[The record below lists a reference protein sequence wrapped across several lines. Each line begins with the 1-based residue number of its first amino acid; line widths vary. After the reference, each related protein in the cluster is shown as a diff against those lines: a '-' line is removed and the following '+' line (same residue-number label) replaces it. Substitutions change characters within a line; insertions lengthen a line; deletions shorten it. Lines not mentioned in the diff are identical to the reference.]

1 MISKT
6 TRGHRIPEKTSKGGV
21 AGVCGAPPPSPRS
34 SIGVVT
40 CLSLFLSLTA
50 HSASPAVKNPDSE
63 NTSRSTGTHSPPGT
77 RVLETYGNLPLS
89 FEPNRGQTDGQ
100 VQFLSRG
107 WGYTLFLTANQAVLS
122 FNPPLP
128 EPAQPATTL
137 LMELAGA
144 NPTPQISGLDQLPG
158 RSSYFIGKEAG
169 KWRRNIPT
177 YARVQY
183 RDVYPGVDLIYYGH
197 HQQLEYDFI
206 LAPGADP
213 NTITLRFQGADK
225 LEVDAEGDLVLY
237 SRMGKVRFQKPLVYQ
252 EVDGVRRQIPG
263 GYVLKGDQRVRFQ
276 LGGYDRERTLVI
288 DPVLLYSTYLGGS
301 DSDEGKGIAVD
312 TEGNVYVTG
321 VTKSTDFPTVNAFKT
336 GVVDQDAF
344 VAKLNAS
351 GSSLIYSTYL
361 GGSDLFGNGRAEG
374 IVIAAD
380 NPAYVAGV
388 TWSED
393 FPTVNPLQTVSAGFP
408 NTFLAKISENLVS
421 FTLTKSGTGNGR
433 VVSDP
438 PGIDCGTDCSESF
451 GRGTELT
458 LTVTPDANSSF
469 DGWGG
474 DEDCGAFMVLD
485 FDTNCTVIFT
495 QIAPPTH
502 FTLTVEKAG
511 TGSGTATSL
520 PAGIDCGSDCSEE
533 YTNGT
538 VVTLSAEADPG
549 SQFTGWSG
557 ACTGTDACMVTM
569 DEDRAVTAMFLHT
582 DGSTGFTLTVKRT
595 GTGSGTVTSLPEG
608 INCPDDCSEIFPED
622 TEISLSQSAGQGSLF
637 LGWDGGDDC
646 LDGVV
651 TMTEERVCVAK
662 FEALANATAF
672 LPQVANGPFEGGSIR
687 TTFIFFNTN
696 ESKAEVT
703 VRLTDNSGGPF
714 QVTIPELGTG
724 SEFKLTLD
732 PGETRIFDTD
742 GGGQL
747 QSGAAV
753 VTASAQIGVS
763 SIFSILDLDGGFVTE
778 AGVGR
783 SPALTEFV
791 FPVDSTGLFN
801 TGVALFNPGAEDIFL
816 EFRLLDTTG
825 C

>member
-1 MISKT
+1 M
-6 TRGHRIPEKTSKGGV
+6 
-21 AGVCGAPPPSPRS
+21 
-34 SIGVVT
+34 
-40 CLSLFLSLTA
+40 A

-206 LAPGADP
+206 PAPGADP

-263 GYVLKGDQRVRFQ
+263 GYVLKGDQRVHFQ

-336 GVVDQDAF
+336 GVVDQDTFVAKLDASGSSLLYSTYLGGNGGDHGHGIAVDGAGNAYVTGLTWSSDFPTVDALQTVLADAFDGQDAF

-361 GGSDLFGNGRAEG
+361 GGSDLFGNGREEG

-393 FPTVNPLQTVSAGFP
+393 FPTVNPLQTVPAGFP

-438 PGIDCGTDCSESF
+438 PGIDYGTDCSESF

-502 FTLTVEKAG
+502 FTLTVEKG
-511 TGSGTATSL
+511 NY
-520 PAGIDCGSDCSEE
+520 IQ
-533 YTNGT
+533 N
-538 VVTLSAEADPG
+538 
-549 SQFTGWSG
+549 F
-557 ACTGTDACMVTM
+557 
-569 DEDRAVTAMFLHT
+569 R
-582 DGSTGFTLTVKRT
+582 
-595 GTGSGTVTSLPEG
+595 
-608 INCPDDCSEIFPED
+608 N
-622 TEISLSQSAGQGSLF
+622 
-637 LGWDGGDDC
+637 
-646 LDGVV
+646 
-651 TMTEERVCVAK
+651 
-662 FEALANATAF
+662 LA
-672 LPQVANGPFEGGSIR
+672 
-687 TTFIFFNTN
+687 
-696 ESKAEVT
+696 
-703 VRLTDNSGGPF
+703 
-714 QVTIPELGTG
+714 
-724 SEFKLTLD
+724 
-732 PGETRIFDTD
+732 
-742 GGGQL
+742 
-747 QSGAAV
+747 
-753 VTASAQIGVS
+753 
-763 SIFSILDLDGGFVTE
+763 
-778 AGVGR
+778 R
-783 SPALTEFV
+783 SP
-791 FPVDSTGLFN
+791 
-801 TGVALFNPGAEDIFL
+801 GAS
-816 EFRLLDTTG
+816 
-825 C
+825 